1 MLSFSIEANNARAAM
16 TTMLFLIK
24 SKQTR
29 DFVDGSAGGQPF
41 EWFCWAQYNF
51 KRIPLTLSRVSSTF
65 VDTSTQNFHIL
76 SRVTVFTSLLR

>member
-24 SKQTR
+24 SEQTR

-41 EWFCWAQYNF
+41 EFF
-51 KRIPLTLSRVSSTF
+51 RRIPLTLSRVFSTL
-65 VDTSTQNFHIL
+65 VDTSALKVHG
-76 SRVTVFTSLLR
+76 SRINLFFTIVLRSSPH